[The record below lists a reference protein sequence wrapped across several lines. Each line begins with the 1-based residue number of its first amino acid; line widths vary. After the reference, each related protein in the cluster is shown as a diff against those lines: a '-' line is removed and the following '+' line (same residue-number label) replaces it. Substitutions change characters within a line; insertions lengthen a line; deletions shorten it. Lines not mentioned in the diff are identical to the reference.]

1 MENNENKNPDAK
13 NPDVKTPGKKTPG
26 KKRIKLR
33 RLLLKIPKKVFY
45 PLVSAIAVALCI
57 AIMFAVSSANTF
69 STDNAKVT
77 AKMYTVNAISSGKLL
92 EWNVATGDM
101 VSQGEMLGRQEV
113 LPGIFSPAD
122 GTVVKSDYSIGQSVT
137 PQTTLAVI
145 ADTDNMYIGVNIE
158 ETDIMKI
165 AVGQKVD
172 VKIDAYGNR
181 KFSGTVSEIDS
192 ATQTYFS
199 SGLSSFST
207 SGAYT
212 KVTQLIPVKVTI
224 ENPDKLPMVFGMN
237 CDVKIHLN

>member
-1 MENNENKNPDAK
+1 MENNENKNPETQNQGVK
-13 NPDVKTPGKKTPG
+13 KPD

-33 RLLLKIPKKVFY
+33 SLLLRIPKKVFY
-45 PLVSAIAVALCI
+45 PLVAAIAISLSI
-57 AIMFAVSSANTF
+57 AVMYAISSANTF

-77 AKMYTVNAISSGKLL
+77 AKMYTVNATSSGKLL

-122 GTVVKSDYSIGQSVT
+122 GTVIKSDYSAGQSVT
-137 PQTTLAVI
+137 PQTALAVI

-172 VKIDAYGNR
+172 VRIDAYGNK

-207 SGAYT
+207 SGTYT

-237 CDVKIHLN
+237 CEIKIHLN

>member
-77 AKMYTVNAISSGKLL
+77 AKMYTVNAMSSGKLL

-101 VSQGEMLGRQEV
+101 VSQGEMLG
-113 LPGIFSPAD
+113 IFSPAD
-122 GTVVKSDYSIGQSVT
+122 GTVVKSDYSVGQSVT

-172 VKIDAYGNR
+172 VQIDAYGNR

-192 ATQTYFS
+192 ETQSYFS

-207 SGAYT
+207 SGTYT

>member
-1 MENNENKNPDAK
+1 M
-13 NPDVKTPGKKTPG
+13 
-26 KKRIKLR
+26 
-33 RLLLKIPKKVFY
+33 
-45 PLVSAIAVALCI
+45 
-57 AIMFAVSSANTF
+57 
-69 STDNAKVT
+69 
-77 AKMYTVNAISSGKLL
+77 
-92 EWNVATGDM
+92 
-101 VSQGEMLGRQEV
+101 
-113 LPGIFSPAD
+113 
-122 GTVVKSDYSIGQSVT
+122 KSDYSIGQSVT

-207 SGAYT
+207 SGTYT